1 MLDHYPMRRH
11 WTSSILLALWLAQG
25 LGAQEIGPARGSLV
39 IVGGAMRD
47 ETIMKRFITLAGGP
61 GARIVVIPT
70 AGADEDYDDFYP
82 GVGRWRGLG
91 AEATVLHT
99 RDRNVA
105 NSEAFT
111 EPIRQATGVWF
122 PGGRPQR
129 LSDVYLGT
137 CIERELHT
145 LLERGGVIGGS
156 SAGAS
161 IQGSYLVRGDSET
174 NRIVMGD
181 HVKGFGLLRNVAID
195 QHLIT
200 RNRHFDLIP
209 VIEKHPELLGIGID
223 EDTAIVVRGDTF
235 EVIGQSVVAIYDNT
249 RLLADGGRFYFLRPG
264 DTFDLAKREAKRRA
278 FAAEPFA
285 VVRDEPWPDRN

>member
-105 NSEAFT
+105 NSEGLANSL
-111 EPIRQATGVWF
+111 RASKSSG
-122 PGGRPQR
+122 
-129 LSDVYLGT
+129 SDP
-137 CIERELHT
+137 
-145 LLERGGVIGGS
+145 
-156 SAGAS
+156 
-161 IQGSYLVRGDSET
+161 SET
-174 NRIVMGD
+174 G
-181 HVKGFGLLRNVAID
+181 
-195 QHLIT
+195 
-200 RNRHFDLIP
+200 
-209 VIEKHPELLGIGID
+209 
-223 EDTAIVVRGDTF
+223 
-235 EVIGQSVVAIYDNT
+235 
-249 RLLADGGRFYFLRPG
+249 
-264 DTFDLAKREAKRRA
+264 
-278 FAAEPFA
+278 
-285 VVRDEPWPDRN
+285 